1 MKLTPEHNCHKT
13 QHLLSQVILQSKK
26 ENKIVTQIIDKS
38 LRIEKDTKLVLPQ
51 FSFKLSK
58 DCFAKLLLLLQSC
71 SCCCCKIVVVAK
83 LLLLQYLQFYGVQI
97 ICFACL
103 MLNCQEAKFLFTEL
117 FIRACKF
124 WKMPTKF

>member
-1 MKLTPEHNCHKT
+1 MLVKLTPEHNCHKT

-71 SCCCCKIVVVAK
+71 SCCCCKIVVVAISSVLRSTNNLLRMSNAK
-83 LLLLQYLQFYGVQI
+83 LSGGQISLHRTFY
-97 ICFACL
+97 
-103 MLNCQEAKFLFTEL
+103 
-117 FIRACKF
+117 
-124 WKMPTKF
+124 